1 MRGGE
6 RMEYKISLSVLAG
19 MVSIAEDAVKKQGFG
34 DSTII
39 RLTDG
44 DVQSLS
50 IVLHHDQEGNGF

>member
-1 MRGGE
+1 
-6 RMEYKISLSVLAG
+6 MEYKISLSVLAG